1 MENKIIATNF
11 FNMMIREEIC
21 NICPT
26 LTFYE
31 HMSTHTADSLSD
43 YLHAKLT
50 IPKNEWEIYRKS
62 SNAHIG

>member
-1 MENKIIATNF
+1 
-11 FNMMIREEIC
+11 MMIREEIC